1 VNRAKRT
8 IIFLSCLTFLMTIA
22 SPAMSHDSGQNV
34 QARAKAAFSQI
45 RGTLKLAGLES
56 AVNVIRDRWGAAHTY
71 AENQHEARE

>member
-1 VNRAKRT
+1 
-8 IIFLSCLTFLMTIA
+8 
-22 SPAMSHDSGQNV
+22 MSHDSGQNV

-56 AVNVIRDRWGAAHTY
+56 AVNVIRDRWGVAHTY